1 MTEHLSR
8 LTLTLEV
15 DAPLERARVATLG
28 PHLHGVLM
36 ESIPADYV
44 QTLHTVPV
52 NPYSQYALARSTTSL
67 EWKISTL
74 TNEARQQIVGPIN
87 DAPARGIVV
96 TPALK
101 EWSAAVHALLDGRQ
115 TVLLRKGGIGEKRF
129 EVAAHEFLL
138 FPTVAHSHAERVRP
152 EHRDLLGPAAADSTD
167 ECVLLRAAAKVVAAL
182 PVNRPEGLDAIED
195 LHIWTAESVRADRLD
210 FRPKHRLA
218 VLVVCAI
225 PLAEPVRLARR
236 PEYGGCTSWVQLP
249 VTPTLAAP
257 VHDEAALAEVA
268 ARVREAVG

>member
-87 DAPARGIVV
+87 DAAFAGFRLRASGIATQVTSRSLEQNPLSQFARIFYARPETRKFRVEFLTPTAFKQSGEYVFWPDPRRFRVSRRSTVQLSTAKSPILASSPNSVSRFASPRSGWRRPRSRWARRVFPASPAR
-96 TPALK
+96 PRSP
-101 EWSAAVHALLDGRQ
+101 SAVW
-115 TVLLRKGGIGEKRF
+115 I
-129 EVAAHEFLL
+129 
-138 FPTVAHSHAERVRP
+138 
-152 EHRDLLGPAAADSTD
+152 
-167 ECVLLRAAAKVVAAL
+167 LLRAIS
-182 PVNRPEGLDAIED
+182 RRCCGSGSSRDAE
-195 LHIWTAESVRADRLD
+195 
-210 FRPKHRLA
+210 
-218 VLVVCAI
+218 
-225 PLAEPVRLARR
+225 
-236 PEYGGCTSWVQLP
+236 
-249 VTPTLAAP
+249 
-257 VHDEAALAEVA
+257 
-268 ARVREAVG
+268 

>member
-1 MTEHLSR
+1 MELPGAKR
-8 LTLTLEV
+8 LGDDRRPLGTLRCWRHS
-15 DAPLERARVATLG
+15 DIG
-28 PHLHGVLM
+28 
-36 ESIPADYV
+36 
-44 QTLHTVPV
+44 
-52 NPYSQYALARSTTSL
+52 
-67 EWKISTL
+67 
-74 TNEARQQIVGPIN
+74 
-87 DAPARGIVV
+87 PARGIVV

-210 FRPKHRLA
+210 FRPKHKLA

-236 PEYGGCTSWVQLP
+236 PEYGG
-249 VTPTLAAP
+249 
-257 VHDEAALAEVA
+257 
-268 ARVREAVG
+268 